1 MSEIKYKY
9 AYIDDD
15 RDKVI
20 SIDEI
25 TDENR
30 EQYKYRCIGCG
41 HELSPKAISSKCKA
55 PHFCHKKE
63 QVNCSGETYL
73 HKLTKRV
80 IKEKFDKGPTF
91 FVEYETT
98 KVCSNNDCKYRNPRC
113 IEGHIPYRINL
124 KKYIDTCTE
133 EAFVEVKND
142 RYIADILLTHSEYP
156 DRKLLIEVCVS
167 HPCEKDKISSH
178 RRIIEIKIRE
188 EEDVF
193 CLQKNDV
200 IRSQPR
206 KVIFHSFVKE
216 QVKPFQV
223 KLQRYVF
230 SPQQYING
238 YLTEIGCRKAHIK
251 LHNDSFVELNIIN
264 KENCN
269 RNCSIEEVLQWM
281 AIYKGLR
288 RCNLC
293 NYYYPSR
300 MKSENK
306 KTCLFKEKNGIIY
319 YPQMDDAERCE
330 NYQEVCL
337 YNLKDFVFEEVK
349 SSLDNNT

>member
-1 MSEIKYKY
+1 MSEIQYKY

-30 EQYKYRCIGCG
+30 KQYKYRCIGCG
-41 HELSPKAISSKCKA
+41 HELLPRAISSKFRT
-55 PHFCHKKE
+55 PHFYHKE

-91 FVEYETT
+91 IVEYEIT

-113 IEGHIPYRINL
+113 IEEHIPYRINL
-124 KKYIDTCTE
+124 KKYFDTCTE
-133 EAFVEVKND
+133 EAFVEVNND
-142 RYIADILLTHSEYP
+142 KYIADILLTHSEYP
-156 DRKLLIEVCVS
+156 DRKLLIEVCVK
-167 HPCEKDKISSH
+167 HPCEEDKISSH
-178 RRIIEIKIRE
+178 LKIIEIIIRE
-188 EEDVF
+188 EQDVF

-206 KVIFHSFVKE
+206 KVDFHSFKKK
-216 QVKPFQV
+216 QLIPFQV
-223 KLQRYVF
+223 KIQRFVF

-238 YLTEIGCRKAHIK
+238 YLTEIDCSKAHIK

-264 KENCN
+264 KKDRN
-269 RNCSIEEVLQWM
+269 RKCSIEEILQWM
-281 AIYKGLR
+281 AIHKRLR

-300 MKSENK
+300 IKGGDK
-306 KTCLFKEKNGIIY
+306 KTCLLKEKNGIIY

-330 NYQEVCL
+330 NYQEDCFYKL
-337 YNLKDFVFEEVK
+337 DDFDIEEV
-349 SSLDNNT
+349 SPFSYNI